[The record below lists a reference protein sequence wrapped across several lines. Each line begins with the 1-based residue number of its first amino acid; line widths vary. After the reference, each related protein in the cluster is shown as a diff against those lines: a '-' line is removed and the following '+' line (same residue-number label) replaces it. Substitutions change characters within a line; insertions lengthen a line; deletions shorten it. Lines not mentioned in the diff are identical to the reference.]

1 LYNNLKSEAM
11 EQIAAEMMLRD
22 PPPEFVANPDPYLIL
37 ALRIHDVVKAKA
49 PDEWRGVQA
58 REQIV
63 KTAIYSV
70 LNHIGEVERLFSII
84 KEQKEY

>member
-1 LYNNLKSEAM
+1 
-11 EQIAAEMMLRD
+11 MLRD
-22 PPPEFVANPDPYLIL
+22 PPPEYVANPDPYLIL

-58 REQIV
+58 REQMV
-63 KTAIYSV
+63 KAAIYSV
-70 LNHIGEVERLFSII
+70 LNHVGEVERLFSII